1 MGRAKCAQPDQKR
14 TKTRWDGSVGTG
26 RHRGGIGMW
35 AAGTVGLAGHTP
47 GKGTAGDPRM
57 RAPRQ
62 QHVLRG
68 GQSRVGFGDRKKGR
82 GIGVLASPRC
92 YWARRSKPV
101 SKLTRTE
108 IGAQRKLWH
117 F

>member
-1 MGRAKCAQPDQKR
+1 MGSPEGRAKSAQPDQSR
-14 TKTRWDGSVGTG
+14 AKTRRDGSVGIW

-57 RAPRQ
+57 RGNKGAKTTTACFERWVEQGWVWRPQKRK
-62 QHVLRG
+62 RN
-68 GQSRVGFGDRKKGR
+68 SGFGK
-82 GIGVLASPRC
+82 
-92 YWARRSKPV
+92 
-101 SKLTRTE
+101 
-108 IGAQRKLWH
+108 